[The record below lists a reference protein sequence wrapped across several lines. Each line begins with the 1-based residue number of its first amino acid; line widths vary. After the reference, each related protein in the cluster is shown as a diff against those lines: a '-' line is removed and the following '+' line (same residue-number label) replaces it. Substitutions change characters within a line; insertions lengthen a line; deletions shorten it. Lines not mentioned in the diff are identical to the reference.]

1 MSAAI
6 EPVTPQT
13 ITVHEGGGVD
23 MIAKTAGQ
31 LGQAFQIAEA
41 ICGTQFAPQHF
52 RGQPHD
58 AAAAILYGAQ
68 VGLDPLTALQNL
80 YVIGGR
86 PALYA
91 RTMQAIVQAAGH
103 SIWTEDSSDSSVTVC
118 GQRAGSEAI
127 ERVTWTIERAQTA
140 GYTTNKNYQKDPQAM
155 LYARAT
161 GDVCRRIAP
170 DALLGMAY
178 TVEEMRVSAAAQESQ
193 RGTGTRPAAE
203 TSSKRAPQRP
213 QAPTPSPGE
222 DRDWYAELDQAKT
235 KEEVKRIGA
244 AIGAAGRMDEF
255 RDTLNA
261 LWASMQEAETES
273 SHGESVNPETGE
285 VINTTTEETTNG

>member
-1 MSAAI
+1 MTATDLDTTT
-6 EPVTPQT
+6 PVSGIVLHADQAT
-13 ITVHEGGGVD
+13 D

-52 RGQPHD
+52 RGKPHD
-58 AAAAILYGAQ
+58 AAAAILYGSQ
-68 VGLDPLTALQNL
+68 VGLDPLTALQNI
-80 YVIGGR
+80 YVIGGK

-103 SIWTEDSSDSSVTVC
+103 SVWTEESTDQGVTVA
-118 GQRAGSEAI
+118 GQRAGSEAV

-140 GYTTNKNYQKDPQAM
+140 GYTSNANYKKDPQAM

-178 TVEEMRVSAAAQESQ
+178 TIEEMRVSTAAQEAQ
-193 RGTGTRPAAE
+193 RGAGTQTQARRPAP
-203 TSSKRAPQRP
+203 RQ
-213 QAPTPSPGE
+213 QAPATAPAAGE
-222 DRDWYAELDQAKT
+222 PVDWYARLDACEGLDDLKRETAALVQAHGG
-235 KEEVKRIGA
+235 KEQVPADLQNTI
-244 AIGAAGRMDEF
+244 
-255 RDTLNA
+255 NA
-261 LWASMQEAETES
+261 LWSSMKDAESMPVADEA
-273 SHGESVNPETGE
+273 TGE
-285 VINTTTEETTNG
+285 LIEEEN

>member
-1 MSAAI
+1 MTTELDTTA
-6 EPVTPQT
+6 PVS
-13 ITVHEGGGVD
+13 GVVLHAEQGTD
-23 MIAKTAGQ
+23 MIARTAGQ

-52 RGQPHD
+52 RGKPHD
-58 AAAAILYGAQ
+58 AAAAILYGSQ

-80 YVIGGR
+80 YVIGGK

-103 SIWTEDSSDSSVTVC
+103 AVWTEESTDDSVTVA
-118 GQRAGSEAI
+118 GQRAGSEAV

-140 GYTTNKNYQKDPQAM
+140 GYTSNANYKKDPQAM

-178 TVEEMRVSAAAQESQ
+178 TVEEMRVSTAAQEAQ
-193 RGTGTRPAAE
+193 RGAGTQARRPAP
-203 TSSKRAPQRP
+203 RQGRR
-213 QAPTPSPGE
+213 QAPTPASEGPV
-222 DRDWYAELDQAKT
+222 DWYARLDECETLDDLKRETSALVQAHGG
-235 KEEVKRIGA
+235 KEQVPADLQNTI
-244 AIGAAGRMDEF
+244 
-255 RDTLNA
+255 NA
-261 LWASMQEAETES
+261 LWSSMKDAENGPVADET
-273 SHGESVNPETGE
+273 TGE
-285 VINTTTEETTNG
+285 IIEEQEN